1 MNRIGKSMQ
10 SIRHTFIV
18 DDDYAFECLQKKI

>member
-10 SIRHTFIV
+10 SIRQTIIV